1 MKIASLIISGISIIG
16 MIVTILVKPTIKIK
30 NKSFQTFYIFPLLG
44 AIILLFVNINSSNEI
59 LGELVSNKGIN
70 PLEIIGLFFSMVFI
84 STVLDEVGFFSYLA
98 NKAIMVAHK
107 SQKVLFF
114 ILTLLTALLTIFTSN
129 DIIIITFTPFIIFF
143 SKRAK
148 ISPIPFLVS
157 EFVSANTWS
166 MLLLIGNP
174 TNVFLAQSFSIDFF
188 QYLKIMFIPTLLSG
202 IGVTLLMYLI
212 FRKSLSKEI
221 EINQDDAKITNKPI
235 FIASISILSICIV
248 LITIS
253 SYINIPMWLISI
265 ILASI
270 LLIFLVIY
278 VLIKKENKTILF
290 DSLKR
295 LPYTLIPLL
304 LSMFIIVSSLNKNGV
319 INDIASILN
328 NDYPIITYG
337 ITSFISANLVN
348 NIPMSVF
355 FTKIIQCNE
364 IINYQAIY
372 ASIIGSN
379 VAAYLTPIGAL
390 AGIMWLSILKKEQ
403 VDFSFFSFTKYGLI
417 LAPSSLF
424 LALLGL
430 YISTLLFA

>member
-1 MKIASLIISGISIIG
+1 

-70 PLEIIGLFFSMVFI
+70 PIEIIILFFSMVFI
-84 STVLDEVGFFSYLA
+84 STLLDEVGFFSYLA
-98 NKAIMVAHK
+98 NKAIKVANK

-114 ILTLLTALLTIFTSN
+114 TLTVLTALLTIFTSN

-148 ISPIPFLVS
+148 ISPIPYLIS
-157 EFVSANTWS
+157 EFISANTWS

-174 TNVFLAQSFSIDFF
+174 TNIFLAQSFSIDFF
-188 QYLKIMFIPTLLSG
+188 MYLKIMFIPTLLSG
-202 IGVTLLMYLI
+202 IGVTLIMYLI
-212 FRKSLSKEI
+212 FKKSLSKEI
-221 EINQDDAKITNKPI
+221 EINQYDAKITNKQV
-235 FIASISILSICIV
+235 FIASISSLSICIV

-265 ILASI
+265 ILAS
-270 LLIFLVIY
+270 LLFIFLVIY

-290 DSLKR
+290 NSLKR

-304 LSMFIIVSSLNKNGV
+304 LSMFIIVSSLNKNDV
-319 INDIASILN
+319 INDIASLLN

-364 IINYQAIY
+364 IINYQAVY

-379 VAAYLTPIGAL
+379 IAAYLTPIGAL
-390 AGIMWLSILKKEQ
+390 AGIMWLSILKKEH

-417 LAPSSLF
+417 LAPSSLL
-424 LALLGL
+424 LALFGL